1 MVDISNIKH
10 LYPFPSHWLDI
21 DGVLCHYIDEGP
33 RNAPVL
39 LMVHGN
45 PTWSFYY
52 RKLIAEFRKEYRII
66 APDHIGCGL
75 SAKPQEYPYTLQ
87 QHIDNL
93 DRLCEHLNV
102 QRVTLVLHDWGGA
115 IGMGCAARHPERIK
129 QFVLFNTSAFFVPVL
144 PLRIAVCRVPV
155 LGELLVRG
163 LNGFARGA
171 LTFATS
177 QPERFTPDVKAGY
190 LAPYADWRSRI
201 ALHRFVRDIPM
212 EDTHPTRATL
222 NDLDK
227 ELPRFQHHRMLI
239 LWGEDDFCFTK
250 QDFLPEW
257 KRRFPDAE
265 VHLLENAGHY
275 VVEDAIERIIPLM
288 TTFLERERRAA

>member
-1 MVDISNIKH
+1 
-10 LYPFPSHWLDI
+10 
-21 DGVLCHYIDEGP
+21 
-33 RNAPVL
+33 
-39 LMVHGN
+39 
-45 PTWSFYY
+45 
-52 RKLIAEFRKEYRII
+52 
-66 APDHIGCGL
+66 
-75 SAKPQEYPYTLQ
+75 
-87 QHIDNL
+87 
-93 DRLCEHLNV
+93 
-102 QRVTLVLHDWGGA
+102 
-115 IGMGCAARHPERIK
+115 
-129 QFVLFNTSAFFVPVL
+129 
-144 PLRIAVCRVPV
+144 
-155 LGELLVRG
+155 
-163 LNGFARGA
+163 
-171 LTFATS
+171 
-177 QPERFTPDVKAGY
+177 
-190 LAPYADWRSRI
+190 
-201 ALHRFVRDIPM
+201 M